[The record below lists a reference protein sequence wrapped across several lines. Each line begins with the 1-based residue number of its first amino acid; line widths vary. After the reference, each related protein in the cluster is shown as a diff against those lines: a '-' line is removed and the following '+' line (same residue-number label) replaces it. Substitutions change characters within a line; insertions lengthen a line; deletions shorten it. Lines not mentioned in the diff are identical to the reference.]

1 MKFIAICVLFLWQ
14 TAKDVKKPPAPCL
27 SKSSTTLPSY
37 PLNYVLFPSGVDV
50 EIDLD
55 EMVGAQSILEDHVSR
70 VWDDQVMTE
79 NDHDSFSR
87 TASARL
93 PAKPFHKRLLQPV
106 HPSPD
111 VSSSGIG
118 YSFGRVPSRLSA
130 ASSFCRSDFN
140 VSCCSEMDCSIDNDE
155 SLTGL
160 PNGASSMSHH
170 RLIHSTPKS
179 KSHVLSKYTTS
190 QSDSEMWDD
199 CGSSVEQKSGSKA
212 WSTSSE
218 CVGCSTCHPRYSS
231 QPNLPAAV
239 AHIE

>member
-1 MKFIAICVLFLWQ
+1 MQQA
-14 TAKDVKKPPAPCL
+14 TNDERKPPAACL

-55 EMVGAQSILEDHVSR
+55 EMIGAQSILEDHVSR
-70 VWDDQVMTE
+70 VWDDQAETD
-79 NDHDSFSR
+79 NNHDSLSR
-87 TASARL
+87 TVSARL
-93 PAKPFHKRLLQPV
+93 PAKPFHKRLMQPA
-106 HPSPD
+106 HPSPN
-111 VSSSGIG
+111 VSNSGIG
-118 YSFGRVPSRLSA
+118 YSFCRFPSRVSA
-130 ASSFCRSDFN
+130 ASSFCRPDLD
-140 VSCCSEMDCSIDNDE
+140 VSCCSEMDCSIDNDQ

-160 PNGASSMSHH
+160 PDAASAMSHH

-179 KSHVLSKYTTS
+179 KSHGLSKYTAS

-199 CGSSVEQKSGSKA
+199 CGSSVEQRSGSKA

-218 CVGCSTCHPRYSS
+218 CIGCNTCHLHYSS

-239 AHIE
+239 AHTEYELLYT